1 VNSKNNNIP
10 EAALNEAASWIARLR
25 SDSVS
30 DQDRQNFALWLAA
43 SPDHGLAMDNMLDLW
58 DDLAVTRHLQQG
70 SADIVPLAS
79 PHRRRWMGA
88 GLAAAACALFALVIT
103 PPPGID
109 DEALRYQ
116 TRKGEQLQIDLADGT
131 RISLNTNSSLSVH
144 LSEDLRHVTLHRG
157 EAFFQVER
165 DVTLPF
171 VVNIGAAEV
180 RVMGTAFNIHR
191 REHQSD
197 ITVTEGVVRVTELG
211 NPGNRAPSTELLY
224 ANQFI
229 SASDAGLARPTLIDS
244 ATTIAWR
251 EGKLVADGMALAMLV
266 EEIAR
271 YHDVKIIIAE
281 PDLAQ
286 RTVSGVFQL
295 DKPDI
300 ILQAL
305 EHSFGI
311 YSMELEDTSIL
322 LISNPR

>member
-180 RVMGTAFNIHR
+180 RV
-191 REHQSD
+191 
-197 ITVTEGVVRVTELG
+197 TELG